1 MNIIYV
7 NGRMET
13 VNDYYDGIDVA
24 RDDMGE
30 DWYKFMKQELDDAEF
45 EFDRKDE
52 EIQEYKHSEEVLIEE
67 YQGYL
72 REIQDLA
79 EQCIK
84 GEVLTGPTT
93 KRMQK
98 IYEYLDGIK
107 NICYKNT

>member
-1 MNIIYV
+1 MNIINV
-7 NGRMET
+7 NGSVET
-13 VNDYYDGIDVA
+13 VSDYYDGIDLA
-24 RDDMGE
+24 RDTMGE

-52 EIQEYKHSEEVLIEE
+52 EIQEYKHSEEILIEE
-67 YQGYL
+67 YQRYL
-72 REIQDLA
+72 HEIQDLA

>member
-1 MNIIYV
+1 MKSIYI
-7 NGRMET
+7 NGRYE
-13 VNDYYDGIDVA
+13 VINDYYDGIEAV
-24 RDDMGE
+24 RDIIGE

-52 EIQEYKHSEEVLIEE
+52 EIQEYKYSEENLIEE

-72 REIQDLA
+72 HEIQDLA

-84 GEVLTGPTT
+84 EEVLTGQTT

-98 IYEYLDGIK
+98 IYEYLDTIK
-107 NICYKNT
+107 NICFENT